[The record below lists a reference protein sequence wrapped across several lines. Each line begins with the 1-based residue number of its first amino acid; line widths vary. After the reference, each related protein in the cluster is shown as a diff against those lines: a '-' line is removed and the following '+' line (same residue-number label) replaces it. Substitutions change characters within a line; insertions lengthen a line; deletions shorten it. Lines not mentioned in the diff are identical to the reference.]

1 MTNRCPACGSAVDG
15 DVCDW
20 RCAEEMDRRVKWA
33 GKEPCQDCLERHLK
47 QSSWE
52 VEPALDGEDVCEE
65 HRDQRNEAAYESYLQ
80 DFYGGSR

>member
-1 MTNRCPACGSAVDG
+1 MATCPACGTRDVDG

-20 RCAEEMDRRVKWA
+20 RCAREMDRRA
-33 GKEPCQDCLERHLK
+33 RCEGKDPCQDCLERHAK

-65 HRDQRNEAAYESYLQ
+65 HRDQRNEAAYESHLQ